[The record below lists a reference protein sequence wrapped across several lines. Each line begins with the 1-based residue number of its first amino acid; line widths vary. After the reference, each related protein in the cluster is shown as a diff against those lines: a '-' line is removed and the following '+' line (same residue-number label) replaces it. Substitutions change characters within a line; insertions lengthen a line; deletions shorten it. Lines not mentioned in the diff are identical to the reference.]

1 MAGSWDHMTTSGGRF
16 RNNETFCGMIE
27 NLGDAYEAAEECFGM
42 IWFLAYRLAEQRAGT
57 RQPTREQTL
66 SVIRE
71 AEARYRDG
79 LANGGRQ
86 RDR

>member
-42 IWFLAYRLAEQRAGT
+42 VQWLANELAVS
-57 RQPTREQTL
+57 QPTRGSRTDW
-66 SVIRE
+66 VRR
-71 AEARYRDG
+71 ARRHYQEG
-79 LANGGRQ
+79 LRIGGRQ
-86 RDR
+86 RER